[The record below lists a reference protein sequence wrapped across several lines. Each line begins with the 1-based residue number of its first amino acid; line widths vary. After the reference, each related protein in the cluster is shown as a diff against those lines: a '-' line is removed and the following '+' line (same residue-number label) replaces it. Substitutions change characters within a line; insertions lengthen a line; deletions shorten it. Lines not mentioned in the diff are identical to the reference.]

1 MSWKNHLKEKLADAA
16 RRIADSLPT
25 IARYVAR
32 APIFVAG
39 IADYAANGPVV
50 LAATGLQGTGLQG
63 VADSIKGAAGGLAT
77 LGAVVGGVLLGVGA
91 LIRFLPGTSADLR
104 QTAMKMI
111 EGGIILLVLVGTGS
125 YILQGANWLGQEIG
139 KSGNAAVVTVT
150 QDYLNPWG
158 WQSGS
163 SSGSNTGR

>member
-1 MSWKNHLKEKLADAA
+1 MSWKSHLKERVVDAA

-39 IADYAANGPVV
+39 MADYAANGPVV
-50 LAATGLQGTGLQG
+50 LAATGLQG
-63 VADSIKGAAGGLAT
+63 VADSIKGAAGGLS
-77 LGAVVGGVLLGVGA
+77 LIGAVVGGVLLGVGA

-111 EGGIILLVLVGTGS
+111 EGGIILLVLIGTGS

-139 KSGNAAVVTVT
+139 KAGEATVVTV
-150 QDYLNPWG
+150 QKDYLNPWG

-163 SSGSNTGR
+163 SSGGNTGQNG

>member
-16 RRIADSLPT
+16 RRLADSLPT

-50 LAATGLQGTGLQG
+50 LAATGLQG

-77 LGAVVGGVLLGVGA
+77 LGAVIGGVLLGVGA

-111 EGGIILLVLVGTGS
+111 EGGVILLVLIGTGS
-125 YILQGANWLGQEIG
+125 YILQGANWLGQQIAQ
-139 KSGNAAVVTVT
+139 SGHASAGEVSK
-150 QDYLNPWG
+150 DYLNPWQ
-158 WQSGS
+158 WS
-163 SSGSNTGR
+163 SSGSNTGG

>member
-1 MSWKNHLKEKLADAA
+1 MSWKNSLKEKLVDAA

-25 IARYVAR
+25 LARYVAR
-32 APIFVAG
+32 TPIFLAG

-50 LAATGLQGTGLQG
+50 LAATGLQG
-63 VADSIKGAAGGLAT
+63 VADAIKGAAGGLAF

-111 EGGIILLVLVGTGS
+111 EGGVILLVLIGS
-125 YILQGANWLGQEIG
+125 GPYILQGANWLGQQLAGGPG
-139 KSGNAAVVTVT
+139 KGT
-150 QDYLNPWG
+150 QVGPEYLNPWG
-158 WQSGS
+158 WTS
-163 SSGSNTGR
+163 SSGSDTGGNTGK